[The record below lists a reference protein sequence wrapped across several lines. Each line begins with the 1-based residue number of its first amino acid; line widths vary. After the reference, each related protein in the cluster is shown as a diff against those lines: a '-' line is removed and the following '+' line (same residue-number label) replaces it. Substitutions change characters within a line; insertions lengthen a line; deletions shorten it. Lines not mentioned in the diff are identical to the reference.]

1 MQIKDMIL
9 YATGKKPP
17 ELVLKNGKV
26 INVFSGEIYEAD
38 VAMAGG
44 LIVGIGR
51 YSGQEEQDLAGKYIC
66 PGLMDGHMHLES
78 SMVTPVQLARAVVP
92 HGTTTIVTDPHEIAN
107 VCGERGIKYVLD
119 ATEDL
124 PLSVYVMLPSCV
136 PATPMEDN
144 GATLDANALL
154 PWYNH
159 PRVLGLAEMMN
170 YPGILSG
177 DGEVLL
183 KVEHA
188 RRLKKPVDGHAPGL
202 TVKDLAGY
210 IAAGIN
216 SDHECTT
223 AEEALEKIRLGQ
235 WVMIRE
241 GTASKNLKDLLPVV
255 TPVTSRRCFL
265 VTDDCHPEDL
275 LHRGHM
281 DRLIRMLIRQGT
293 EPVQAIQMATINTA
307 TYFGLEETGAIAP
320 GFRADVLVLSN
331 LQDFAVEAVYKE
343 GRLVA
348 SQGRADFAEVIVDD
362 QAVRNT
368 FAMPEITSDML
379 SIEAKGQKALVI
391 GLVPNQ
397 IITREMFFDTIP
409 VNNQI
414 EPNVEQDLLKV
425 VVIERHRHTGKLG
438 VGLVH
443 GYGLKRGA
451 VASSIAHDSHNLIV
465 TGVDDEDICLAANVV
480 RKNQGGLAV
489 VCDGKVLGELPL
501 PIAGLMT
508 DADIAAVSNKM
519 ERLKQLAG
527 ELGACQDIDPF
538 MTLAFLSLPV
548 IPEIR
553 ITPRGL
559 VRVRD
564 QELVSVSL

>member
-1 MQIKDMIL
+1 MQIQDMIL